1 MRRANCILGCWETIE
16 TSFVISNK
24 YKTINPS
31 SVKVY
36 LYLVCEIGQMK
47 SAILTQ
53 FDITSKCGMSDRTVN
68 RSVKELVELGLV
80 HVENQFREDG
90 GQMPNKYW
98 LTAFNGREDEDE
110 I

>member
-1 MRRANCILGCWETIE
+1 MRMAHKYLGCWETID
-16 TSFVISNK
+16 TSFIISKK
-24 YKTINPS
+24 YRNINPS

-47 SAILTQ
+47 STTLTQ
-53 FDITSKCGMSDRTVN
+53 FDITSRCGMSDRTVN

-98 LTAFNGREDEDE
+98 LTAFNGGEDEDE